1 MSGFGSGKV
10 EREGY
15 EVSVEIKTVNHRY
28 LDFNI
33 RMPRNLGKFED
44 DVRKTVSKRLSRGR
58 VDLYINFANRHTG
71 MQNVVLN
78 ETLLDAYLERL
89 HEMAESRKVKDDIS
103 VMTLARLPELLTVEE
118 EHEDEEF
125 LRRLLLDAVEEAA
138 NGLVKMREA
147 EGRTLCE
154 DMDSRLDTLLAITET
169 VDKRSGAV
177 VEEYREKLKTRI
189 TELLKE
195 VALDDAKLAN
205 EVAFYADRSSINEEV
220 VRLKSHVQQM
230 RKMMKEKEPQGRKLD
245 FLIQELN
252 REVNTIG
259 SKSADIDIARAVI
272 DAKAE
277 IEKLRE
283 QVQNLE

>member
-1 MSGFGSGKV
+1 MSGFGAGKV

-28 LDFNI
+28 LDFNV

-44 DVRKTVSKRLSRGR
+44 DVRRAVSKKLSRGR
-58 VDLYINFANRHTG
+58 VDVYINFANRHTG
-71 MQNVVLN
+71 TQNVVLN
-78 ETLLDAYLERL
+78 ETLLDAYLNKL
-89 HEMAESRKVKDDIS
+89 HEMADSRKIKDDIS
-103 VMTLARLPELLTVEE
+103 VMQLARLPELLTVEE

-125 LRRLLLDAVEEAA
+125 LRQLLLDAVGEAA
-138 NGLVKMREA
+138 DGLLKMREA
-147 EGRTLCE
+147 EGKTLSE
-154 DMDSRLDTLLAITET
+154 DMDGRLDTLLATTEM
-169 VDKRSGAV
+169 VEKRSGFV
-177 VEEYREKLKTRI
+177 VEEYREKLKARI

-195 VALDDAKLAN
+195 VALDENKLAN

-220 VRLKSHVQQM
+220 VRLKSHIQQM

-259 SKSADIDIARAVI
+259 SKSADIEIARAVI